1 MSARLVEDARALE
14 PELIAWRR
22 DLHRHP
28 ELGFEETRTAAFL
41 LERLEGLGLEITS
54 GLATTGIAA
63 VLRAPG
69 DGPRPAVLLRADMD
83 ALPVQE
89 VGGRE
94 YGSTVPGKMHACG
107 HDGHMAMLL
116 GAARMLRGRRDE
128 LPHDVVFCFQPGE
141 EGMGGARVMIE
152 EGVLDL
158 ADVRACYGLH
168 LWSGYDVGGVWV
180 RPGPTMAAQ
189 DEFTATIRGVGG
201 HGALPHVTRDP
212 IVAAAQAVLAL
223 QTIVSRN
230 IDPLEPAVVTV
241 GAIRGGG
248 ATNVIPDAVELL
260 GTLRSFSEP
269 VRETIRRRVP
279 EILHGIAAAAGCTV
293 DLDLRHGY
301 PATINDPAAADIARR
316 VALGIFGEDHVHE
329 PPPLAAAEDFSY
341 FLRERPGAFVFVGAR
356 NAARGI
362 VAPHHAPEFDVDE
375 SALHRGAALL
385 AALALHPELP

>member
-1 MSARLVEDARALE
+1 M
-14 PELIAWRR
+14 
-22 DLHRHP
+22 
-28 ELGFEETRTAAFL
+28 
-41 LERLEGLGLEITS
+41 
-54 GLATTGIAA
+54 
-63 VLRAPG
+63 
-69 DGPRPAVLLRADMD
+69 
-83 ALPVQE
+83 
-89 VGGRE
+89 
-94 YGSTVPGKMHACG
+94 
-107 HDGHMAMLL
+107 
-116 GAARMLRGRRDE
+116 
-128 LPHDVVFCFQPGE
+128 
-141 EGMGGARVMIE
+141 
-152 EGVLDL
+152 
-158 ADVRACYGLH
+158 
-168 LWSGYDVGGVWV
+168 
-180 RPGPTMAAQ
+180 
-189 DEFTATIRGVGG
+189 
-201 HGALPHVTRDP
+201 
-212 IVAAAQAVLAL
+212 LAL